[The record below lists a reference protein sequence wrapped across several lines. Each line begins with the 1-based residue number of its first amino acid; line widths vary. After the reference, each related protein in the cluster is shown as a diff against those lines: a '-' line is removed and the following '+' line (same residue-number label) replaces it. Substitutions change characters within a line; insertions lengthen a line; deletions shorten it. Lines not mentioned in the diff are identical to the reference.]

1 VCEFIVKKVK
11 LPFTPSLEVEF
22 TDRERSI
29 KQVFEW
35 AERGVGLPLV
45 VFGPEG
51 CGKTSWLRQT
61 SEILRELD
69 YDVIYIDPLRREFI
83 AYTSV
88 SDVIRKLSEAVA
100 EAMGVAQ
107 LKLATLSVDLVKEL
121 INTWRRK
128 KVAILID
135 DVFQAI
141 GLDKA
146 EMYVKSV
153 LGLIEHP
160 STSYESIVAIIST
173 SEGLTRSRIG
183 RHRWA
188 ELRAMWNM
196 SREGFSELYEVLK
209 RALSNMPS
217 FDDVWLLT
225 GGNPALFSRLCQVNW
240 SVDAIVYALI
250 EDKGIT
256 PSFTSKWRSWLEGAV
271 EDPDILWSPDTPREL
286 IDELVER
293 NLIVYNMHRRLEYRW
308 IDTPPPERDLALGV
322 GKYVAWQTPL
332 HREAVKRALRE
343 S

>member
-1 VCEFIVKKVK
+1 MVKKVK

-88 SDVIRKLSEAVA
+88 SDVIRRLSEAEA
-100 EAMGVAQ
+100 EAMSVTQ

-128 KVAILID
+128 RVAVLID

-173 SEGLTRSRIG
+173 SEGLTRDKIG

-209 RALSNMPS
+209 RVLSNMPS

-240 SVDAIVYALI
+240 SVDTIVYALI

-256 PSFTSKWRSWLEGAV
+256 PSFTSKWRSWLERAV

-286 IDELVER
+286 IDELVEK

-308 IDTPPPERDLALGV
+308 IDTPPPERDLALGI
-322 GKYVAWQTPL
+322 GRYVAWQTPL
-332 HREAVKRALRE
+332 HREAVKRALQE

>member
-1 VCEFIVKKVK
+1 VVKKVK

-22 TDRERSI
+22 VDRERGI

-51 CGKTSWLRQT
+51 CGKTSWLRQA

-83 AYTSV
+83 AYTGV
-88 SDVIRKLSEAVA
+88 SDVIRRLSEAVA

-128 KVAILID
+128 RVAVLID

-146 EMYVKSV
+146 ELYVKSV

-173 SEGLTRSRIG
+173 SEGLTRDKIG

-196 SREGFSELYEVLK
+196 GREGFSELYEVLK
-209 RALSNMPS
+209 RVLSNMPS

-240 SVDAIVYALI
+240 SVDAIIYALI

-256 PSFTSKWRSWLEGAV
+256 PSFTSKWRSWLEKAV

-286 IDELVER
+286 IDELVEK

-308 IDTPPPERDLALGV
+308 IDAPPPERDLALGV
-322 GKYVAWQTPL
+322 GRYVAWQTPL
-332 HREAVKRALRE
+332 HREAVKRALQE

>member
-1 VCEFIVKKVK
+1 VVKKVK
-11 LPFTPSLEVEF
+11 LPFTPNLEVEF
-22 TDRERSI
+22 VDRERGI

-88 SDVIRKLSEAVA
+88 SDVIRRLSEAVA

-128 KVAILID
+128 RVAVLID

-146 EMYVKSV
+146 ELYVKSV

-160 STSYESIVAIIST
+160 STSYGSIVAIIST
-173 SEGLTRSRIG
+173 SEGLTRDKIG

-196 SREGFSELYEVLK
+196 GREGFSELYEVLK
-209 RALSNMPS
+209 RVLSNMPS

-256 PSFTSKWRSWLEGAV
+256 SSFISKWRGWLEGAV

-286 IDELVER
+286 IDELVEK

-308 IDTPPPERDLALGV
+308 IDAPPPERDLALGV
-322 GKYVAWQTPL
+322 GRYVAWQTPL

>member
-1 VCEFIVKKVK
+1 MVKKVK

-22 TDRERSI
+22 TDRERGV

-35 AERGVGLPLV
+35 AERGVRLPLV

-51 CGKTSWLRQT
+51 CGKTSWLRQA
-61 SEILRELD
+61 SEILRELN

-88 SDVIRKLSEAVA
+88 SEVVRKLSEVVA
-100 EAMGVAQ
+100 EAVDVAQ

-121 INTWRRK
+121 ITKWKRK
-128 KVAILID
+128 RVAILID

-141 GLDKA
+141 GLDRA
-146 EMYVKSV
+146 EVYVKSV

-173 SEGLTRSRIG
+173 SEGLTRSKIG

-196 SREGFSELYEVLK
+196 SREGFEELYEVLK
-209 RALSNMPS
+209 RVLSNMPS
-217 FDDVWLLT
+217 FDDAWLLT

-240 SVDAIVYALI
+240 NVDTIVYALI

-256 PSFTSKWRSWLEGAV
+256 PSFTSKWRSWLEKAV

-322 GKYVAWQTPL
+322 GRYVAWQTPL

>member
-1 VCEFIVKKVK
+1 MVKKVK

-22 TDRERSI
+22 VDRERCL

-35 AERGVGLPLV
+35 AERGAGLPIV

-51 CGKTSWLRQT
+51 CGKTSWLRQA

-69 YDVIYIDPLRREFI
+69 YDVIYTDPLRREFI
-83 AYTSV
+83 AYTNV
-88 SDVIRKLSEAVA
+88 SDVVRKLSEVVA
-100 EAMGVAQ
+100 EAVGVAQ

-121 INTWRRK
+121 ITKWRRK
-128 KVAILID
+128 RVAVLID

-141 GLDKA
+141 GLDRA
-146 EMYVKSV
+146 ELYVKSV

-196 SREGFSELYEVLK
+196 GREGFSELYEELK
-209 RALSNMPS
+209 RVLSNMPS

-240 SVDAIVYALI
+240 NIDAVIFALI
-250 EDKGIT
+250 EDKGVT
-256 PSFTSKWRSWLEGAV
+256 PSFTSKWRSWLEKAI
-271 EDPDILWSPDTPREL
+271 EDPDILWSPDTPWEL
-286 IDELVER
+286 INELVEK
-293 NLIVYNMHRRLEYRW
+293 NLIVYNMHKRLEYRW
-308 IDTPPPERDLALGV
+308 VDTPPPEKDLALGV
-322 GKYVAWQTPL
+322 GRYVAWQTPL

>member
-1 VCEFIVKKVK
+1 MVKRVR

-35 AERGVGLPLV
+35 AERGVRFPLV

-51 CGKTSWLRQT
+51 CGKTSWLRQA
-61 SEILRELD
+61 SEILKELG
-69 YDVIYIDPLRREFI
+69 YDVIYIDPLRRDFI

-88 SDVIRKLSEAVA
+88 SDVIRKLSEVVA

-107 LKLATLSVDLVKEL
+107 LKLATLGVDLVKDL
-121 INTWRRK
+121 ITRWGRK
-128 KVAILID
+128 KVAVLID

-160 STSYESIVAIIST
+160 PTSYESIVAIIST
-173 SEGLTRSRIG
+173 SEGLTRDRIG

-196 SREGFSELYEVLK
+196 SREGFEELYEVLK
-209 RALSNMPS
+209 RALSNMPD
-217 FDDVWLLT
+217 FNDVWLLT
-225 GGNPALFSRLCQVNW
+225 GGNPALLSRLCQANWNVNA
-240 SVDAIVYALI
+240 VIYALI

-256 PSFTSKWRSWLEGAV
+256 PSFTSKWRSWLERAV
-271 EDPDILWSPDTPREL
+271 EDPDTLWAPDTPREL

-308 IDTPPPERDLALGV
+308 VDTPPPERDLALGV
-322 GKYVAWQTPL
+322 GRHVAWQTPL